1 MAVVRVEDLLKMLP
15 AVAHAPGRSMHVS
28 YDAGADVLYITFD
41 KGRAADDSE
50 LTDENVIVRYDGEE
64 VIGYTILN
72 ASRHAEE
79 QKG

>member
-1 MAVVRVEDLLKMLP
+1 
-15 AVAHAPGRSMHVS
+15 
-28 YDAGADVLYITFD
+28 VLYITFD